1 MHKNTTRRMQ
11 GTCIKENERQKMKN
25 LHKATV
31 YGRPNMKKTECEK
44 IKKIYTIKNLNDK
57 KYMQNRM

>member
-44 IKKIYTIKNLNDK
+44 IKKIYNK
-57 KYMQNRM
+57 KLE